1 MNSPIVKRVRRWL
14 GIAVAIA
21 AGAYFLMHARG
32 ALAGQDLTALFT
44 GPVVAATTVLT
55 LAYMALIPLTAIAW
69 SGLLRALGQ
78 PATAAV
84 TTPILATTQLG
95 KYLPGNVAHHLGR
108 VVVARAQ
115 GLDTTRTVLSM
126 AYETLLV
133 LVACAHVSA
142 LTFLW
147 NPPPALAEWPLARH
161 HGALV
166 ALISLGAL
174 ATIAAAPTIAQVIAR
189 LRGGA
194 STPATTP
201 MRSVRPGWLACI
213 ACYLLYMLNFVVVGL
228 GLWLVARM
236 LSSTPIGAADLV
248 LLIGAFAGSWILG
261 FLAPGAPAGLGVR
274 EAVLSL
280 WLGTALDTATVVS
293 LVILL
298 RIATTAGDLLN
309 FLWGSFALAR
319 LRRIHS

>member
-1 MNSPIVKRVRRWL
+1 MSTSTAKRALRWL

-21 AGAYFLMHARG
+21 AGAYFLMHARRS
-32 ALAGQDLTALFT
+32 LAGHDLGELLH
-44 GPVVAATTVLT
+44 GRVIVAGVVLT
-55 LAYMALIPLTAIAW
+55 LAYMTLIPITAIAW
-69 SGLLRALGQ
+69 SWLLRALGQ
-78 PATAAV
+78 PAAIAT

-108 VVVARAQ
+108 VFVARAH
-115 GLDTTRTVLSM
+115 GLEAGSTVLSM

-147 NPPPALAEWPLARH
+147 SPPAELADWPLAQH

-166 ALISLGAL
+166 AIISLGAL
-174 ATIAAAPTIAQVIAR
+174 AVIVAAPAIAQTIAR
-189 LRGGA
+189 MRGRASA
-194 STPATTP
+194 STRQST
-201 MRSVRPGWLACI
+201 RSVRPGWLACF
-213 ACYLLYMLNFVVVGL
+213 ACYLLYALNFALVGA
-228 GLWLVARM
+228 GLWLVART
-236 LSSTPIGAADLV
+236 LSPVPVMATDL
-248 LLIGAFAGSWILG
+248 LLLTGAFAGSWILG

-280 WLGTALDTATVVS
+280 WLGTTLDATTAVS
-293 LVILL
+293 LIILL

-309 FLWGSFALAR
+309 FLWGSLALAR
-319 LRRIHS
+319 LRRPK